1 MESDRPHHVAI
12 RYSQLVWRL
21 TSFSITPMTSITCL
35 IATLLALITLPLLIL
50 WRLSLT
56 KQQTAKRYRAQG
68 NTYKVIANKLGVSQ
82 TTARR
87 YATV

>member
-1 MESDRPHHVAI
+1 
-12 RYSQLVWRL
+12 
-21 TSFSITPMTSITCL
+21 MTSITCL

-56 KQQTAKRYRAQG
+56 KQQNAKRLRAQG
-68 NTYKVIANKLGVSQ
+68 NTYKVIAAQLGVSQ

-87 YATV
+87 YAMA